1 MVPVVHSW
9 KILMVPVVHLDITG
23 WSQLSTYV
31 KNGMVPVVHG
41 TSCPTF
47 VKFILFIFSL
57 MFLMMCDLIQNIHVV
72 NVNVRP
78 LQPNTCLV
86 VPYVKIEDKKEH

>member
-1 MVPVVHSW
+1 
-9 KILMVPVVHLDITG
+9 
-23 WSQLSTYV
+23 
-31 KNGMVPVVHG
+31 
-41 TSCPTF
+41 
-47 VKFILFIFSL
+47 

-86 VPYVKIEDKKEH
+86 VPYVKIEDKKEHYK